1 MENKMINEESPS
13 VQAHLQI
20 YQNIIS
26 RMAANSSAA
35 KTWCI
40 TLVSAILVVV
50 ADKGKPDLALL
61 ALLPIV
67 LFMFLDS
74 YYLLMENRF
83 RGTFN
88 AFVKNLHESKLT
100 VEDLYAVQ
108 PDKNSTKYVLKVI
121 YSYAIWPFYIG
132 LGVMVGLTYCY
143 VLV

>member
-1 MENKMINEESPS
+1 MINEESPS

-26 RMAANSSAA
+26 RMAANSSAS

-50 ADKGKPDLALL
+50 ADKDKPDLALL

-67 LFMFLDS
+67 LFMFLDG

-83 RGTFN
+83 RGTYN
-88 AFVKNLHESKLT
+88 SFVKNLHESQLT

-108 PDKNSTKYVLKVI
+108 PDNNSVEQVLKVI
-121 YSYAIWPFYIG
+121 CSYAIWPFYIS
-132 LGVMVGLTYCY
+132 LAVMVGLTYCY

>member
-1 MENKMINEESPS
+1 MINEESPS

-26 RMAANSSAA
+26 RMASNSSAA

-61 ALLPIV
+61 ALSPII
-67 LFMFLDS
+67 LFLFLDG

-83 RGTFN
+83 RGQYN
-88 AFVKNLHESKLT
+88 NFVKKLHESQPS

-108 PDKNSTKYVLKVI
+108 PDQNSTEYVLKVI
-121 YSYAIWPFYIG
+121 CSYAIWPFYIG
-132 LGVMVGLTYCY
+132 LSVMVGLAYCY

>member
-1 MENKMINEESPS
+1 MINEESPS

-67 LFMFLDS
+67 LFMFLDG

-83 RGTFN
+83 RETYS
-88 AFVKNLHESKLT
+88 AFVKKLHENKLI
-100 VEDLYAVQ
+100 VEDLYAVR
-108 PDKNSTKYVLKVI
+108 PDKNNTEYVLKVTFS
-121 YSYAIWPFYIG
+121 YSIWPFYIG
-132 LGVMVGLTYCY
+132 LAGMVGLAYCY
-143 VLV
+143 VFS

>member
-1 MENKMINEESPS
+1 MINEESPS